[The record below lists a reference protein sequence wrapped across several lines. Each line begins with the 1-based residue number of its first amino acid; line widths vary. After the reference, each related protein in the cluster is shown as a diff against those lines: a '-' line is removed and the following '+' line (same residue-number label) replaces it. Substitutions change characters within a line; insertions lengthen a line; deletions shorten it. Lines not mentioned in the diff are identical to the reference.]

1 MEININWKR
10 PIIFIKAHLNKMG
23 SKFLYL
29 VHFVL
34 LSMKQIYVK
43 LLYFLLFAT
52 LTWATREFKK
62 SYIAEFNARWPTLRA
77 QSQYALKIIDFKK
90 TKVISVFLAVMQLVL
105 Q

>member
-1 MEININWKR
+1 MEINNNWKR

-34 LSMKQIYVK
+34 LSMKQIYVT

-77 QSQYALKIIDFKK
+77 QS
-90 TKVISVFLAVMQLVL
+90 AVCIKNN
-105 Q
+105 